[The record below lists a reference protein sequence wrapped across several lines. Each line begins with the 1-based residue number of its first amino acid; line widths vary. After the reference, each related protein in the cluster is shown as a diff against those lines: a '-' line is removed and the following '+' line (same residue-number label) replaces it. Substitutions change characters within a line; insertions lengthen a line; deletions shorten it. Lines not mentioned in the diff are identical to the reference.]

1 MNIRLLPLIALGFA
15 IGVHAQ
21 DQTSGDSSSPLRSM
35 GELKELLGPI
45 ALYPDPLISLVLPA
59 TTVPSDIVLADRFA
73 TSGGD
78 PDDLDGKPWD
88 QSVKALTHYPDT
100 LKWLDDNL
108 DWTAQVGDAF
118 TNQPDDVMSAIQAL
132 RGKAKTLGNLVDT
145 PEQTVVDDDSSI
157 RIVPADPDYI
167 YEPRYDADVV
177 YDLPA
182 PLDEPAIYFSTPYIV
197 GPWLGFDFDWYHRRL
212 YWGEWHHG
220 WDYGRDRDRGRSRG
234 GNVYVNNS
242 LRNTVVW
249 KVNSK
254 RRISTGA
261 AKTGSRSKSTSGV
274 KPPVVKPTTIP
285 KAKGV
290 KPGTPQPKPAPV
302 KPAGK
307 TGSPGKAPT
316 PKSSAPGSGPGKAP
330 MPKSSAPGTSPGKAP
345 MPKSS
350 APGTSPGK
358 APMPKSSAPGTGPGK
373 APMPKT
379 SAPGTGGGISKP
391 KTSAP
396 GIKGDLPKTN
406 SDSPKSKPK
415 SSDSP
420 KSKPRSSDSPKP
432 KSSDS
437 PKPRSSDSLK
447 PRSSDSPKP
456 RSSDSPKP
464 RAAPVQQPRAAP
476 VQQPRPAPV
485 QQPRPAP
492 VQQPRPAP
500 VQQPRPAAPSGGSSN
515 GTKKKTN
522 GF

>member
-15 IGVHAQ
+15 VGVHAQ
-21 DQTSGDSSSPLRSM
+21 DQTSGDPSSPLRSM

-45 ALYPDPLISLVLPA
+45 ALYPDPLVSLVLPA
-59 TTVPSDIVLADRFA
+59 STIPSDIVLADRFA

-78 PDDLDGKPWD
+78 PDDLDDKPWD
-88 QSVKALTHYPDT
+88 KSVKALTHYPDT

-182 PLDEPAIYFSTPYIV
+182 PLDEPAIFFGTPYIV
-197 GPWLGFDFDWYHRRL
+197 GPWLGFDFDWYHHRL
-212 YWGEWHHG
+212 YRGEWHRG
-220 WDYGRDRDRGRSRG
+220 WDYGRDRDRGRGRG
-234 GNVYVNNS
+234 GVYVNNS
-242 LRNTVVW
+242 LKNAVAW

-261 AKTGSRSKSTSGV
+261 AKAASRSKSTSGV
-274 KPPVVKPTTIP
+274 KPAIVKPKTIP

-330 MPKSSAPGTSPGKAP
+330 MPKSS
-345 MPKSS
+345 
-350 APGTSPGK
+350 
-358 APMPKSSAPGTGPGK
+358 GPG
-373 APMPKT
+373 
-379 SAPGTGGGISKP
+379 SSSGISKP

-396 GIKGDLPKTN
+396 GIKGDLPKSK

-415 SSDSP
+415 ISDSP
-420 KSKPRSSDSPKP
+420 KPKISDSPKPKPRISDSPKP

-437 PKPRSSDSLK
+437 PKPK
-447 PRSSDSPKP
+447 PRISDSPKP
-456 RSSDSPKP
+456 RP
-464 RAAPVQQPRAAP
+464 APVQ
-476 VQQPRPAPV
+476 QQPRPAPV
-485 QQPRPAP
+485 QQQPRPPAP
-492 VQQPRPAP
+492 VMQQPRPAP
-500 VQQPRPAAPSGGSSN
+500 IQQPRPVAPSGGSSN
-515 GTKKKTN
+515 TNKKKTN